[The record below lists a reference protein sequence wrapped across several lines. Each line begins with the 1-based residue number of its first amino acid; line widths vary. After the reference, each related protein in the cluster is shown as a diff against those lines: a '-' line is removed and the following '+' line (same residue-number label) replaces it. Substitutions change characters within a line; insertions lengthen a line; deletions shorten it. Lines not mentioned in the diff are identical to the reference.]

1 MCGMDIV
8 EGSIAASASL
18 FSGVAA
24 VAAWRAA
31 RQANQNA
38 RTANETAAA
47 AREIA
52 EQVAKIEQDRHHR
65 ELTPVLT
72 ITQNRSRGTGR
83 VPLLEIRLDG
93 PQALGYLDQ
102 VTLEIRNS
110 RDLSEAPVLGD
121 GRDAEERNATIWG
134 PYRFRPG
141 VDHAADERTVV
152 LPGLRMDETRPVT
165 LDETYP
171 PSGYV
176 GGLEQWRLDRQVGQF
191 LLWVRC
197 QREGHESWSLSARMN
212 LPAVTVG
219 GH

>member
-1 MCGMDIV
+1 
-8 EGSIAASASL
+8 
-18 FSGVAA
+18 SGVAA

-38 RTANETAAA
+38 RTANDTAAA

-72 ITQNRSRGTGR
+72 ITLNRSRGTGQ

-102 VTLEIRNS
+102 V
-110 RDLSEAPVLGD
+110 
-121 GRDAEERNATIWG
+121 
-134 PYRFRPG
+134 
-141 VDHAADERTVV
+141 
-152 LPGLRMDETRPVT
+152 
-165 LDETYP
+165 DETYP

-197 QREGHESWSLSARMN
+197 QREGHEPWDLSARMN
-212 LPAVTVG
+212 RPAVTVG